1 MAYKNFTHFQTRF
14 PLLSSDYFIGY
25 QDTGAC
31 TEEFKVPFT
40 DVLKSVNNFDVSA
53 RNIFTKNISAT
64 YLSTSSISASN
75 IFVQNI
81 SATYISVSGISASNI
96 QLTKAHILDSPT
108 ALTPTAYEYLVLN
121 INGAERAILLHEL

>member
-14 PLLSSDYFIGY
+14 PILSSDYFVGY

-31 TEEFKVPFT
+31 SEEFKVPFT
-40 DVLKSVNNFDVSA
+40 DVLKSVSNFDVSA
-53 RNIFTKNISAT
+53 K
-64 YLSTSSISASN
+64 N

-81 SATYISVSGISASNI
+81 SATYISASGISASNI
-96 QLTKAHILDSPT
+96 QLTEAHILDSPT

-121 INGAERAILLHEL
+121 INGTERAILLHQL